1 MNNDK
6 KNKGNGGRF
15 KNHHRRHHNNNQTKN
30 QKDERNTVTQD
41 NTKNVKEEKK
51 KIEKIHE
58 VAFTRN
64 LDNLEVGYRLPVMT
78 LFNASEEEFNL
89 NEDRS
94 VKVYATIPTFENKA
108 FAHDLLK
115 LDTILKEFPSL
126 NAYAIS
132 NEPVYT
138 QKRLSKPYSF
148 EKFRILSDFKNR
160 EFARNT
166 GTYIYELSQ
175 LVKSV
180 FIVDKSER
188 ILFVHYYD
196 DLYSNFDLNAIHK
209 SLKKIFE

>member
-94 VKVYATIPTFENKA
+94 VKVYATIPTFE
-108 FAHDLLK
+108 
-115 LDTILKEFPSL
+115 
-126 NAYAIS
+126 
-132 NEPVYT
+132 
-138 QKRLSKPYSF
+138 
-148 EKFRILSDFKNR
+148 
-160 EFARNT
+160 
-166 GTYIYELSQ
+166 
-175 LVKSV
+175 
-180 FIVDKSER
+180 
-188 ILFVHYYD
+188 
-196 DLYSNFDLNAIHK
+196 
-209 SLKKIFE
+209 

>member
-6 KNKGNGGRF
+6 KNKSNGGKF
-15 KNHHRRHHNNNQTKN
+15 KNNHKRHHNNNNKKPKETTSA
-30 QKDERNTVTQD
+30 EVLE
-41 NTKNVKEEKK
+41 NTKPVKEEKK
-51 KIEKIHE
+51 KTEKKNE
-58 VAFTRN
+58 PAYTRN

-78 LFNASEEEFNL
+78 LFNAEEEEFNL
-89 NEDRS
+89 SDDKG

-108 FAHDLLK
+108 FCNDLFK

-138 QKRLSKPYSF
+138 QKRLSKPHHY

-175 LVKSV
+175 LVKAI
-180 FIVDKSER
+180 FIVDKTER
-188 ILFVHYYD
+188 ILYIHYYD
-196 DLYSNFDLNAIHK
+196 DLYSNFNLNEINKA
-209 SLKKIFE
+209 LKEIFD